1 MTTTPPNGASA
12 VAATTGT
19 EQNKRSRRAEP
30 INTHTAKSGAVSYWF
45 QIDVGTKPD
54 GSRDRR
60 KFSYPTKAEARK
72 ALRRISSEVAAG
84 TYSKP
89 TAITVS
95 EACDEWLAGRRG
107 IRRVT
112 LYSYENDLKPV
123 RRFLG
128 GKRLQQLTKADGDSL
143 VRWMLTEARN
153 VSVIAF
159 YPWLLYPMIPVVL
172 VILAFFFFGDGLR
185 DAADPYK

>member
-30 INTHTAKSGAVSYWF
+30 INTHTAKNGAVSYWF

-89 TAITVS
+89 TAITKSQMRAVVAAGAVGVLLTLFMVIGA
-95 EACDEWLAGRRG
+95 EKFDALKRVLA
-107 IRRVT
+107 
-112 LYSYENDLKPV
+112 
-123 RRFLG
+123 
-128 GKRLQQLTKADGDSL
+128 
-143 VRWMLTEARN
+143 
-153 VSVIAF
+153 
-159 YPWLLYPMIPVVL
+159 
-172 VILAFFFFGDGLR
+172 
-185 DAADPYK
+185 

>member
-30 INTHTAKSGAVSYWF
+30 INTHTAKNGAVSYWF

-84 TYSKP
+84 TYSQP
-89 TAITVS
+89 TAITVN

-123 RRFLG
+123 RRLPRREEIAAVHQG
-128 GKRLQQLTKADGDSL
+128 RWRRSGAVDADRG
-143 VRWMLTEARN
+143 AH
-153 VSVIAF
+153 
-159 YPWLLYPMIPVVL
+159 
-172 VILAFFFFGDGLR
+172 LAQALP
-185 DAADPYK
+185 A

>member
-30 INTHTAKSGAVSYWF
+30 INTHTAKNGAVSYWF

-89 TAITVS
+89 TTITVS

-112 LYSYENDLKPV
+112 LYSYEK
-123 RRFLG
+123 RF
-128 GKRLQQLTKADGDSL
+128 
-143 VRWMLTEARN
+143 EARAA
-153 VSVIAF
+153 VPRREAATAVDQGR
-159 YPWLLYPMIPVVL
+159 WRQLGQM
-172 VILAFFFFGDGLR
+172 
-185 DAADPYK
+185 DAHRSTHVAQALPA